1 MSTPRLSSSG
11 WPWLIAKTCIENYL
25 ATKPGEEVMILAET
39 EAEPDLVHAFAAA
52 AQNVG
57 AEATIVVMPPSF
69 REVERF
75 ITKIARKALE
85 AADIYICM
93 TPTTI
98 HSAHDA
104 RVAELMWG
112 EKRFRCLFV
121 PPMIDK
127 IVEAIREHDYEQVY
141 STGRRVADFMT
152 RGKRVH
158 VTSAQGTDLHASIE
172 GIEYRVAG
180 CLAREPGIIGCIPD
194 GEAFGGPVEGTAEGI
209 IVIDGPIQGVCHV
222 PGGPTPPVRLTVEK
236 GRYTRVEGGVE
247 ADKIKRLMEQNE
259 NMDNMA
265 EISLGVNPFVHPTG
279 SLYAADKKRLGT
291 MHVAMGQ
298 NTMQIYPHGTVES
311 PIHMDMVLQR
321 PTCEVDGTV
330 VLKDGKLHV

>member
-1 MSTPRLSSSG
+1 MSNPRLSSSG

-25 ATKPGEEVMILAET
+25 ATKSGEEVMILAET
-39 EAEPDLVHAFAAA
+39 EAEHDLVHAFAAA
-52 AQNVG
+52 ALNVG
-57 AEATIVVMPPSF
+57 AEPTIVVMPPSF

-75 ITKIARKALE
+75 ITKVARKALE
-85 AADIYICM
+85 AADIYICL

-121 PPMIDK
+121 PPMIEM
-127 IVEAIREHDYEQVY
+127 IVQAIREHDYEQVY
-141 STGRRVADFMT
+141 KTGRRVADFMT
-152 RGKRVH
+152 KAKRIH
-158 VTSAQGTDLHASIE
+158 VTSPQGTDLHASVE
-172 GIEYRVAG
+172 NIEYRVAG

-194 GEAFGGPVEGTAEGI
+194 GEAFGGPAEGTAEGVV
-209 IVIDGPIQGVCHV
+209 VIDGPIQGVCHS
-222 PGGPTPPVRLTVEK
+222 PTGPNPPVRLTAKK
-236 GRYTRVEGGVE
+236 GRWVKVEGGVE
-247 ADKIKRLMEQNE
+247 ADKIKRMMDENE
-259 NMDNMA
+259 NMDNVA
-265 EISLGVNPFVHPTG
+265 EISFGVNPYVFPTG

-298 NTMQIYPHGTVES
+298 NTMQIYPLGTVES
-311 PIHMDMVLQR
+311 PIHMDMVLQH
-321 PTCEVDGTV
+321 PQAEVDGKI